1 MTTFKQ
7 TLKPIRIQRLVTF
20 FFQLLSILF
29 SLSQPIL
36 IGYLIDQI
44 SQINQGGR
52 MDAIYHTIFLLVL
65 VSILDFLIYYI
76 KDFFFQQT
84 LSKGIMLMRYHV
96 MSAAL
101 GEPLSSFNHQE
112 NGDKLNKILNDS
124 ETYAKYL
131 VYLIPETIIF
141 MTRLLII
148 YSIFFVTSFELTVI
162 IFGIFV
168 AYTCIYL
175 ALNKSIKPRIQT
187 ESESYSKV
195 MEDTVELLQGRET
208 IKLGLKDT
216 FFKRRFQ
223 DSLNRY
229 LDSKT
234 QVLRVSSL
242 DSAFM
247 NFFYSIIP
255 ITILGVG
262 VFLVLQGK
270 LTLGSL
276 FTLQSYTHWIL
287 DPVFSIATL
296 NRLKQQADVALPRLQ
311 EFFKHEESVE
321 RPVLKQNLSRIQ
333 TLELQKVCFAYES
346 NQNMIQELDLRLEVG
361 SRLAVV
367 GQTGSGKST
376 LSKLLLG
383 ILHPTSGHILV
394 NGQNLFDFETE
405 DLLVRIS
412 YLPQDV
418 FLFAAGVRENIQ
430 FDQGWE
436 LSEQVIEGLH
446 LEDLLG
452 REVDSK
458 HSLSGGERQ
467 RIGIARSLNR
477 SVDVLIYDE
486 PTSALD
492 QATEDSVVATIASYL
507 DENPAIFIAITHR
520 KKILEICNQQLELTG
535 GGSWQLSSI

>member
-7 TLKPIRIQRLVTF
+7 ILKPIRIQRLVTF

-29 SLSQPIL
+29 SLSQPVL

-84 LSKGIMLMRYHV
+84 LAKGIMLMRYHV

-101 GEPLSSFNHQE
+101 GEPLSSFSHQE

-131 VYLIPETIIF
+131 VYLIPENIIF

-229 LDSKT
+229 LVSKT

-262 VFLVLQGK
+262 VYLVLQGK

-287 DPVFSIATL
+287 DPVFRIATL
-296 NRLKQQADVALPRLQ
+296 NRLKQQANVALPRLQ

-321 RPVLKQNLSRIQ
+321 RPVLKQELSRIQ

-436 LSEQVIEGLH
+436 LSEQVIAGLH

-492 QATEDSVVATIASYL
+492 QVTEDSVVATIASYL

-520 KKILEICNQQLELTG
+520 KKILGICNQQLELTG

>member
-29 SLSQPIL
+29 SLSQPVL

-76 KDFFFQQT
+76 KDFCFQQT
-84 LSKGIMLMRYHV
+84 LAKGIMLMRYHV

-101 GEPLSSFNHQE
+101 GEPLSSFSHQE

-229 LDSKT
+229 LVSKT

-321 RPVLKQNLSRIQ
+321 RPVLKQKLSRIQ

-346 NQNMIQELDLRLEVG
+346 DQNMIQELDLRLEVG

-436 LSEQVIEGLH
+436 LSEQVIAGLH

-458 HSLSGGERQ
+458 HTLSGGERQ
-467 RIGIARSLNR
+467 RIGIARSLNQ

-535 GGSWQLSSI
+535 GGSWQMSSI

>member
-84 LSKGIMLMRYHV
+84 LAKGIMLMRYHV

-162 IFGIFV
+162 ILGIFV

-229 LDSKT
+229 LVSKT

-255 ITILGVG
+255 IAILGVG

-321 RPVLKQNLSRIQ
+321 RPVLKQKLSRIQ

-436 LSEQVIEGLH
+436 LSEQVIAGLH

-467 RIGIARSLNR
+467 RIGIARSLNQ

>member
-52 MDAIYHTIFLLVL
+52 MYAVYHTIFLLVL

-84 LSKGIMLMRYHV
+84 LAKGIMLMRYHV

-162 IFGIFV
+162 ILGIFV

-229 LDSKT
+229 LVSKT

-321 RPVLKQNLSRIQ
+321 RPVLKQKLSRIQ

-436 LSEQVIEGLH
+436 LSEQVIAGLH

-535 GGSWQLSSI
+535 GGSWQLRSI

>member
-29 SLSQPIL
+29 SLSQPVL

-65 VSILDFLIYYI
+65 VSILDLLIYYI
-76 KDFFFQQT
+76 KDFCFQQT
-84 LSKGIMLMRYHV
+84 LAKGIMLMRYHV

-101 GEPLSSFNHQE
+101 GEPLSSFSHQE

-131 VYLIPETIIF
+131 VYLIPEIIIF
-141 MTRLLII
+141 TTRLLII

-168 AYTCIYL
+168 SYTCIYL

-229 LDSKT
+229 LVSKT

-262 VFLVLQGK
+262 VYLVLQGK

-321 RPVLKQNLSRIQ
+321 RPVLKQELSRIQ

-346 NQNMIQELDLRLEVG
+346 NQSMIQELDLRLEVG

-430 FDQGWE
+430 FDHGWE
-436 LSEQVIEGLH
+436 LSEQVIAGLH

-486 PTSALD
+486 LTSALD

>member
-29 SLSQPIL
+29 SLSQPVL

-65 VSILDFLIYYI
+65 VSILDFLIYYV
-76 KDFFFQQT
+76 KDFCFQQT
-84 LSKGIMLMRYHV
+84 LAKGIMLMRYHV

-101 GEPLSSFNHQE
+101 GEPLSSFSHQE

-131 VYLIPETIIF
+131 VYLIPEIIIF
-141 MTRLLII
+141 TTRLLII

-168 AYTCIYL
+168 SYTCIYL

-229 LDSKT
+229 LVSKT
-234 QVLRVSSL
+234 KVLRVSSL

-262 VFLVLQGK
+262 VYLVLQGK

-321 RPVLKQNLSRIQ
+321 RPVLKQELSRIQ
-333 TLELQKVCFAYES
+333 TLELQKVSFAYES

-436 LSEQVIEGLH
+436 LSEQVIAGLH

-458 HSLSGGERQ
+458 HTLSGGERQ

-535 GGSWQLSSI
+535 GGSWQMSSI

>member
-112 NGDKLNKILNDS
+112 NGEKLNKILNDS

-229 LDSKT
+229 LVSKT

-321 RPVLKQNLSRIQ
+321 RPVLKQKLSRIQ

-436 LSEQVIEGLH
+436 LSEQVIAGLH

-467 RIGIARSLNR
+467 RIGIARSLNQ

>member
-1 MTTFKQ
+1 MITLKQ

-29 SLSQPIL
+29 SLSQPVL
-36 IGYLIDQI
+36 IGYLIDQV

-52 MDAIYHTIFLLVL
+52 MDAIYHTIFLLVI

-84 LSKGIMLMRYHV
+84 LAKGIMLMRYHV

-101 GEPLSSFNHQE
+101 GEPLSSFSHQE

-131 VYLIPETIIF
+131 VYLIPEIIIF

-168 AYTCIYL
+168 SYTCIYL

-229 LDSKT
+229 LVSKT

-262 VFLVLQGK
+262 VYLVLQGK

-321 RPVLKQNLSRIQ
+321 RPVLKQELSRIQ

-346 NQNMIQELDLRLEVG
+346 NQSMIQELDLRLEVG

-430 FDQGWE
+430 FDHGWE
-436 LSEQVIEGLH
+436 LSEQVIAGLH

>member
-29 SLSQPIL
+29 SLSQPVL

-76 KDFFFQQT
+76 KDFCFQQT
-84 LSKGIMLMRYHV
+84 LAKGIMLMRYHV

-101 GEPLSSFNHQE
+101 GEPLSSFSHQE

-131 VYLIPETIIF
+131 VYLIPEIIIF

-168 AYTCIYL
+168 SYTCIYL

-229 LDSKT
+229 LVSKT

-262 VFLVLQGK
+262 VYLVLQGK

-321 RPVLKQNLSRIQ
+321 RPVLKQELSRIQ

-346 NQNMIQELDLRLEVG
+346 NQSMIQELDLRLEVG

-430 FDQGWE
+430 FDHGWE
-436 LSEQVIEGLH
+436 LSEQVIAGLH

>member
-1 MTTFKQ
+1 MITLKQ

-29 SLSQPIL
+29 SLSQPVL

-65 VSILDFLIYYI
+65 VSILDFLIYYM

-84 LSKGIMLMRYHV
+84 LAKGIMLMRYHV

-101 GEPLSSFNHQE
+101 GEPLSSFSHQE

-131 VYLIPETIIF
+131 VYLIPEIIIF
-141 MTRLLII
+141 TTRLLII

-208 IKLGLKDT
+208 IKLGLKET

-229 LDSKT
+229 LVSKT

-262 VFLVLQGK
+262 VYLVLQGK

-321 RPVLKQNLSRIQ
+321 RPVLKQELSRIQ

-436 LSEQVIEGLH
+436 LSEQVIAGLH

>member
-29 SLSQPIL
+29 SLSQPVL

-76 KDFFFQQT
+76 KDFCFQQT
-84 LSKGIMLMRYHV
+84 LAKGIMLMRYHV

-101 GEPLSSFNHQE
+101 GEPLSSFSHQE

-131 VYLIPETIIF
+131 VYLIPEIIIF
-141 MTRLLII
+141 TTRLLII

-168 AYTCIYL
+168 SYTCIYL

-229 LDSKT
+229 LVSKT

-321 RPVLKQNLSRIQ
+321 RPVLKQKLSRIQ

-436 LSEQVIEGLH
+436 LSEQVIAGLH

-535 GGSWQLSSI
+535 GGSWQMSSI